1 VVVDA
6 FPSRT
11 AKFDAGRSEVIDER
25 QGKSQ
30 SEGQM
35 DRVLVLYYSQSG
47 EVAEIASLFATEF
60 SRTGAEVTIEQL
72 NPETAY
78 PYPWRSIRRFFD
90 AMPESVLGLPPAI
103 RDPGFDPTSRF
114 RLVVF
119 AYPVWFLSPAL
130 PVQAFFRLPHA
141 EVLRDTETVT
151 ITVSRAM
158 WQTAS
163 ERMKVHLAS
172 AGAVHCDNVVVTHQG
187 SPLLTLVSTPR
198 ALLFG
203 RKDSLL
209 GVFPKAGVADS
220 ERARVRGLAAVMA
233 QRLRSDR
240 SFGGSLLSGE
250 PALTITRWLVVP
262 ELLASYCFYRSAV
275 AIRAVGKINLALRA
289 LGVYAFAV
297 FLLMLILIGLPLA
310 IAGTALASL
319 GMRGRLDAYVKR
331 LSKPTGSNQTKPD
344 RVVHRT

>member
-1 VVVDA
+1 
-6 FPSRT
+6 
-11 AKFDAGRSEVIDER
+11 
-25 QGKSQ
+25 
-30 SEGQM
+30 M
-35 DRVLVLYYSQSG
+35 DRVLILYYSQSG
-47 EVAEIASLFATEF
+47 EVADIASLFTTEL

-72 NPETAY
+72 NPETAH

-90 AMPESVLGLPPAI
+90 AMPESVLGLPPPL
-103 RDPGFDPTSRF
+103 RNPEYDPTSRF
-114 RLVVF
+114 RLVVL

-130 PVQAFFRLPHA
+130 PMQAFFRLPHA
-141 EVLRDTETVT
+141 EVLRGTETVT

-158 WQTAS
+158 WQRAS
-163 ERMKVHLAS
+163 ERIKSLLAT

-209 GVFPKAGVADS
+209 GILPKAGVADS

-250 PALTITRWLVVP
+250 SAVSITRWLVVP
-262 ELLASYCFYRSAV
+262 ELLASHCFYGSAV
-275 AIRAVGKINLALRA
+275 AILALGKIHPVLRA

-297 FLLMLILIGLPLA
+297 FLLLLILIGLPLA

-319 GMRGRLDAYVKR
+319 AMRGHLDAYIKK
-331 LSKPTGSNQTKPD
+331 LSKPTG
-344 RVVHRT
+344 R

>member
-1 VVVDA
+1 MTDA
-6 FPSRT
+6 
-11 AKFDAGRSEVIDER
+11 
-25 QGKSQ
+25 
-30 SEGQM
+30 SEGQL

-47 EVAEIASLFATEF
+47 EGADIASLFTTEL
-60 SRTGAEVTIEQL
+60 SRTGVEVTIERL
-72 NPETAY
+72 DPETAY

-90 AMPESVLGLPPAI
+90 AMPESVLGLPPPI
-103 RDPGFDPTSRF
+103 RLPGYDPTSRF
-114 RLVVF
+114 RLVVLV
-119 AYPVWFLSPAL
+119 YPVWFLSPAL

-141 EVLRDTETVT
+141 EVLRGTETVT

-158 WQTAS
+158 WQRAS
-163 ERMKVHLAS
+163 ERIKGLLAT
-172 AGAVHCDNVVVTHQG
+172 AGAVHCDNVVVTHHG

-220 ERARVRGLAAVMA
+220 ERARIRRLAAVMG
-233 QRLRSDR
+233 QRLQSDR
-240 SFGGSLLSGE
+240 PFGASLLSGE
-250 PALTITRWLVVP
+250 PALSVTRWLVVP
-262 ELLASYCFYRSAV
+262 ELLASYCFYGSAV
-275 AIRAVGKINLALRA
+275 AIRALGSIHPALRV

-319 GMRGRLDAYVKR
+319 VMRRHLDAYVKK
-331 LSKPTGSNQTKPD
+331 LSKPTGSSHQKAVGSD
-344 RVVHRT
+344 YS

>member
-1 VVVDA
+1 
-6 FPSRT
+6 
-11 AKFDAGRSEVIDER
+11 
-25 QGKSQ
+25 
-30 SEGQM
+30 M
-35 DRVLVLYYSQSG
+35 DRVLILYYSQSG
-47 EVAEIASLFATEF
+47 EVADIASLFTTEL

-72 NPETAY
+72 NPETAH

-90 AMPESVLGLPPAI
+90 AMPESVLGLPPAL
-103 RDPGFDPTSRF
+103 RNPEYDPTSRF
-114 RLVVF
+114 RLVIL

-130 PVQAFFRLPHA
+130 PMQAFFRLPHA
-141 EVLRDTETVT
+141 EVLRGTETVT

-158 WQTAS
+158 WQRAS
-163 ERMKVHLAS
+163 ERIKGLLAN

-209 GVFPKAGVADS
+209 RIFPEAGVADS

-240 SFGGSLLSGE
+240 PFGGSLLKGE
-250 PALTITRWLVVP
+250 SAVSITRWLVVP
-262 ELLASYCFYRSAV
+262 ELLASYCFYGSAV
-275 AIRAVGKINLALRA
+275 AIRALGRIHPAVRA
-289 LGVYAFAV
+289 LGVYAFVV

-319 GMRGRLDAYVKR
+319 AMRGHLDAYIKK
-331 LSKPTGSNQTKPD
+331 LATPTGSSHQAAAESD
-344 RVVHRT
+344 FS

>member
-1 VVVDA
+1 
-6 FPSRT
+6 
-11 AKFDAGRSEVIDER
+11 
-25 QGKSQ
+25 
-30 SEGQM
+30 M

-47 EVAEIASLFATEF
+47 EVAEIASVFATELA
-60 SRTGAEVTIEQL
+60 RTGVEVIIERL
-72 NPETAY
+72 NPETAH

-90 AMPESVLGLPPAI
+90 VMPESVLGLPPPI
-103 RDPGFDPTSRF
+103 RNPGHDPTSRF
-114 RLVVF
+114 RLVVL

-130 PVQAFFRLPHA
+130 PVQAFFRLRHA
-141 EVLRDTETVT
+141 EVLHGTETVT

-158 WQTAS
+158 WQRAS
-163 ERMKVHLAS
+163 ERIKSLLAT

-220 ERARVRGLAAVMA
+220 DRARVRELARVIA
-233 QRLRSDR
+233 QRLQSDR

-250 PALTITRWLVVP
+250 SALSITRWLVVP
-262 ELLASYCFYRSAV
+262 ELLASYCFYGAAV
-275 AIRAVGKINLALRA
+275 VIRALGKIHPALRA
-289 LGVYAFAV
+289 SGVYAFAV

-310 IAGTALASL
+310 IAGSALASL
-319 GMRGRLDAYVKR
+319 GMRERLDAYVNQ
-331 LSKPTGSNQTKPD
+331 LSKPTGISRKTTAGSAIHK
-344 RVVHRT
+344 T

>member
-1 VVVDA
+1 
-6 FPSRT
+6 
-11 AKFDAGRSEVIDER
+11 
-25 QGKSQ
+25 
-30 SEGQM
+30 M

-47 EVAEIASLFATEF
+47 EVAEIASVFATEL
-60 SRTGAEVTIEQL
+60 SRTGVEVTIERL
-72 NPETAY
+72 NPETAH
-78 PYPWRSIRRFFD
+78 PSPWRSIRRFFD
-90 AMPESVLGLPPAI
+90 VMPESVLGLPPPI
-103 RDPGFDPTSRF
+103 RNPGYDPTSRF
-114 RLVVF
+114 RLVVL

-130 PVQAFFRLPHA
+130 PVQAFFRLRHA
-141 EVLRDTETVT
+141 EVLHGTETVT

-158 WQTAS
+158 WQRAS
-163 ERMKVHLAS
+163 ERIKSLLAT

-220 ERARVRGLAAVMA
+220 DRARVRELATVIA

-250 PALTITRWLVVP
+250 SALSITRWLVVP
-262 ELLASYCFYRSAV
+262 ELLASYCFYGAAV
-275 AIRAVGKINLALRA
+275 AIRALGRIHPALRA
-289 LGVYAFAV
+289 LGVYTFAV

-319 GMRGRLDAYVKR
+319 GMRGRLDAYVKK
-331 LSKPTGSNQTKPD
+331 LSKPTGISHQTTTES
-344 RVVHRT
+344 VVHKT

>member
-1 VVVDA
+1 M
-6 FPSRT
+6 
-11 AKFDAGRSEVIDER
+11 G
-25 QGKSQ
+25 
-30 SEGQM
+30 
-35 DRVLVLYYSQSG
+35 RVLVLYYSQSG
-47 EVAEIASLFATEF
+47 EVAEIASVFATEL
-60 SRTGAEVTIEQL
+60 SRTGAEVTIERL

-90 AMPESVLGLPPAI
+90 AMPESVLGLPPPI
-103 RDPGFDPTSRF
+103 RNPGYDPTSRF
-114 RLVVF
+114 RLVVL

-141 EVLRDTETVT
+141 EVLRGTETVT

-158 WQTAS
+158 WQRAS
-163 ERMKVHLAS
+163 ERIKSLLAT

-203 RKDSLL
+203 RKDSFL

-220 ERARVRGLAAVMA
+220 ERVRVQGLATVIA

-250 PALTITRWLVVP
+250 SALSITRWLVVP
-262 ELLASYCFYRSAV
+262 ELLASYYFYGAAV
-275 AIRAVGKINLALRA
+275 TIRALGRIHPALRA
-289 LGVYAFAV
+289 LGVYVFAV
-297 FLLMLILIGLPLA
+297 LLFMLILIGLPLA

-319 GMRGRLDAYVKR
+319 GMRGRLDAYVKK
-331 LSKPTGSNQTKPD
+331 LSEPTGDSHQTPAGSGCS
-344 RVVHRT
+344 